1 LFLWVYIHPSA
12 LAKVAFSIH
21 AQSMAE
27 NLYRALWSWTA
38 CVIVTV
44 IVSLCTKPKP
54 ISELAGLVYGATQLP
69 EEPPVAFYK
78 HEYFWAAIIIVVFF
92 VLNLIFW

>member
-1 LFLWVYIHPSA
+1 
-12 LAKVAFSIH
+12 
-21 AQSMAE
+21 
-27 NLYRALWSWTA
+27 
-38 CVIVTV
+38 V